1 MKNEC
6 MGLINLDSIQ
16 NPSVN
21 VLSDHRP
28 VATIPIAGRY
38 RLIDFT
44 LSNMVNSGI
53 TNVGIYAREKY
64 RSLTDHLGSGKD
76 WDLSRKQGGLYV
88 LSPENAKNNNN
99 YGYRKGDIYTILAN
113 IDYIEKSPEEYV
125 IVAPSYMICSID
137 YNDLLKYHKKSNSPK
152 FDEFSA
158 DYTNSLLVEVTSEVR
173 DKEDYMEAYIENR
186 STLEALLSKMQ
197 IDFECLKTS
206 CGTCNI
212 CKRCALLDNKN
223 CYHPE
228 EMRYSME
235 AMGMDL
241 AKLSEEI
248 FDHKLTWNSENK
260 KSNICTSIGSI
271 LFNGTFLED
280 DFCDLA
286 RNYRF

>member
-1 MKNEC
+1 
-6 MGLINLDSIQ
+6 
-16 NPSVN
+16 
-21 VLSDHRP
+21 
-28 VATIPIAGRY
+28 
-38 RLIDFT
+38 
-44 LSNMVNSGI
+44 
-53 TNVGIYAREKY
+53 
-64 RSLTDHLGSGKD
+64 
-76 WDLSRKQGGLYV
+76 
-88 LSPENAKNNNN
+88 
-99 YGYRKGDIYTILAN
+99 
-113 IDYIEKSPEEYV
+113 
-125 IVAPSYMICSID
+125 
-137 YNDLLKYHKKSNSPK
+137 
-152 FDEFSA
+152 
-158 DYTNSLLVEVTSEVR
+158 
-173 DKEDYMEAYIENR
+173 MEAYIENR

-286 RNYRF
+286 RNYRFQIENFNFKKLLLAILIITYNNEKGVFQNNFLQYFETLFLINLNISSLQIYYILWYNSRFIYKYIINTFILKIFYLYQL

>member
-1 MKNEC
+1 MKKIKFEKN
-6 MGLINLDSIQ
+6 GKI
-16 NPSVN
+16 
-21 VLSDHRP
+21 
-28 VATIPIAGRY
+28 
-38 RLIDFT
+38 FT
-44 LSNMVNSGI
+44 LKAIVCENKDLIKFMNRDYFLKLCKNGCSNYN
-53 TNVGIYAREKY
+53 
-64 RSLTDHLGSGKD
+64 
-76 WDLSRKQGGLYV
+76 
-88 LSPENAKNNNN
+88 KNW
-99 YGYRKGDIYTILAN
+99 
-113 IDYIEKSPEEYV
+113 SCP
-125 IVAPSYMICSID
+125 P
-137 YNDLLKYHKKSNSPK
+137 NSPK

-158 DYTNSLLVEVTSEVR
+158 DNTNSLLVEVTSEVR

>member
-1 MKNEC
+1 MKKIKFEKN
-6 MGLINLDSIQ
+6 GKI
-16 NPSVN
+16 
-21 VLSDHRP
+21 
-28 VATIPIAGRY
+28 
-38 RLIDFT
+38 FT
-44 LSNMVNSGI
+44 LKAIVCENKDLIKFMNRDYFLKLCKNGCSNYN
-53 TNVGIYAREKY
+53 
-64 RSLTDHLGSGKD
+64 
-76 WDLSRKQGGLYV
+76 
-88 LSPENAKNNNN
+88 KNW
-99 YGYRKGDIYTILAN
+99 
-113 IDYIEKSPEEYV
+113 SCP
-125 IVAPSYMICSID
+125 P
-137 YNDLLKYHKKSNSPK
+137 NSPK

-173 DKEDYMEAYIENR
+173 DKEDYMENR